1 MTVSGLAR
9 EQLDLKM
16 AVWAPGSYLI
26 REFPKNVEGFRAL
39 AGKKELQS
47 EKISKNTWRI
57 HTADVNEVT
66 VTYRVYAFEMSVR
79 TSFVDA
85 DHAFMNGT
93 SIFMYVDKELELPST
108 VKIMQDLD
116 WKKIY
121 KGMEENTDKAKKERE
136 WGKKR

>member
-26 REFPKNVEGFRAL
+26 REFPKKVEGFRAL

-66 VTYRVYAFEMSVR
+66 ETYRVYAFEMSVR
-79 TSFVDA
+79 TSFGDA
-85 DHAFMNGT
+85 EHDFLTGT
-93 SIFMYVDKELELPST
+93 RIFMYVDEEMEIPST
-108 VKIMQDLD
+108 VTIIPDHS
-116 WKKIY
+116 
-121 KGMEENTDKAKKERE
+121 
-136 WGKKR
+136 

>member
-1 MTVSGLAR
+1 
-9 EQLDLKM
+9 M

-66 VTYRVYAFEMSVR
+66 VTYRVYAFEMSVS

-85 DHAFMNGT
+85 DHAFLNGT
-93 SIFMYVDKELELPST
+93 SIFMYVDQEMELPST
-108 VKIMQDLD
+108 VKIMPDPS
-116 WKKIY
+116 WKKIST
-121 KGMEENTDKAKKERE
+121 GLEEDPADPFLQIGRWSCRE
-136 WGKKR
+136 GVCQYG